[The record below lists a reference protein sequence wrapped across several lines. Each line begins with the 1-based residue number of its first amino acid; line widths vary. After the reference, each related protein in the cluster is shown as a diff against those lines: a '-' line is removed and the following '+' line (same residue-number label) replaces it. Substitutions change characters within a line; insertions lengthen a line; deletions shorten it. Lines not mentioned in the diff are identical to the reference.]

1 MRCDEYVDGIQPLD
15 TLEMVR
21 RKIGRGQALHVQDMG
36 SNPDAVKKSSVQKP
50 RMMTGQYVP
59 DEEHVQVCLNC
70 KKKYCTGYCRLVS
83 GGGKKR
89 KERA

>member
-1 MRCDEYVDGIQPLD
+1 MRCDEYVDGIRPRGGMEI
-15 TLEMVR
+15 EMR
-21 RKIGRGQALHVQDMG
+21 ELGRGEVVHAQRELRGDAG
-36 SNPDAVKKSSVQKP
+36 SKS